1 MNPMSFLWAF
11 LTRVRL
17 VLALAALAF
26 SASMVSLALKS
37 GFQWG
42 YVYGGF
48 QWWVVCD
55 YTAWLATL
63 LACFAAYLDLK
74 AFWGNSSY
82 ASTILLSLVGFTTIV
97 FGRLAS
103 ICLNASTTIPEY
115 VGPLLG
121 SYYTR
126 EGFFCA
132 AACLVSGSTLTTIG
146 LFIHAVVGKP
156 VVFRQSETPAELFE
170 KQWLK
175 LLKTWESC
183 WSRPGTYLA
192 AAFLIGFIHRLI
204 PEILWWPLPV
214 GSDTVEY
221 IAHLADFAVS
231 LDPFKSYYW
240 MGTMRNCP
248 PLLNIIL
255 LPVSAIAGAWN
266 ALKIYP
272 PVAYGMLTLS
282 SALLARKAYGL
293 NTPSSFLA
301 SMITAFY
308 VLNLRISE
316 EYQRQLLG
324 SVFML
329 LTLVAL
335 ESWRKLDARKA
346 LSIAVLIVC
355 SALSHEVTALFSAA
369 VSLVLTL
376 KSIGGRDYR
385 GLTVGLIG
393 LAASA
398 MLETWYWKEPY
409 APNPVF
415 GIVPAGLVAYSD
427 DASPMVMSYLLAG
440 YGLTLPFAM
449 AALLQQ
455 KEGVTYT
462 KAGLAA
468 LMLAGISPMLAPY
481 TAVATWYRFLIG
493 TAPIVSTLAATG
505 ICRMSRDKR
514 FHAAYLILL
523 MIPGL
528 AFTYSICTLS
538 RFAGALREFASG
550 FTPSPSSIEL
560 VDDLK
565 RLAEWLGAKNLNGT
579 IVVDSSIANWIHIV
593 VRNPTPSNLI
603 RVDGSL
609 TSGTLEALLG
619 EEQEQRLYAVTTEN
633 LTANSRLQVEKLR
646 DGIYKVYLVENN
658 KP

>member
-1 MNPMSFLWAF
+1 LNPMSCLWGF

-48 QWWVVCD
+48 QWWVLCD
-55 YTAWLATL
+55 YAAWLATL

-74 AFWGNSSY
+74 AFWDNSSY
-82 ASTILLSLVGFTTIV
+82 ASTILLSLVGFTTTF
-97 FGRLAS
+97 FGRIAS
-103 ICLNASTTIPEY
+103 LCLNACITLPEY

-132 AACLVSGSTLTTIG
+132 AACLVSGSTLTAIG
-146 LFIHAVVGKP
+146 LFIHTVVGRP
-156 VVFRQSETPAELFE
+156 IIFRQSETPAELFE
-170 KQWLK
+170 KQWLRF
-175 LLKTWESC
+175 LKTWKSY
-183 WSRPGTYLA
+183 WSRPGTCLA
-192 AAFLIGFIHRLI
+192 AAFLTGFICRLI
-204 PEILWWPLPV
+204 PEILWWPWPV
-214 GSDTVEY
+214 GSDTAEY

-240 MGTMRNCP
+240 MGGMRNCP

-272 PVAYGMLTLS
+272 PVAYGILTFS
-282 SALLARKAYGL
+282 SALLSRKVYGL
-293 NTPSSFLA
+293 NRPGSFFA
-301 SMITAFY
+301 SMVTAFY

-335 ESWRKLDARKA
+335 ESWRRLDARKA
-346 LSIAVLIVC
+346 LSIAVLMVC
-355 SALSHEVTALFSAA
+355 SALSHEVTAFFSAA
-369 VSLVLTL
+369 VSLVLAL
-376 KSIGGRDYR
+376 KSIGIRDYR

-398 MLETWYWKEPY
+398 MFETWYWKEPY
-409 APNPVF
+409 TPSPVF
-415 GIVPAGLVAYSD
+415 GIVPAGLVSYSE

-440 YGLTLPFAM
+440 YGLTLPFAI

-455 KEGVTYT
+455 KEGLTYT
-462 KAGLAA
+462 KTGLAA
-468 LMLAGISPMLAPY
+468 LMLAGVSPMLAPY

-493 TAPIVSTLAATG
+493 AAPIVSTLAAAG
-505 ICRMSRDKR
+505 VCRMSGDER
-514 FHAAYLILL
+514 FHAAYLILV

-528 AFTYSICTLS
+528 AFTYSIGTLS

-550 FTPSPSSIEL
+550 FAPFPPSIEL
-560 VDDLK
+560 LDDLK
-565 RLAEWLGAKNLNGT
+565 GLAEWLSAENLNGT
-579 IVVDSSIANWIHIV
+579 IVVDSSIASWVHIG
-593 VRNPTPSNLI
+593 VRNPTSSNLI
-603 RVDGSL
+603 RVGGSV

-619 EEQEQRLYAVTTEN
+619 KEQVQRLYAVTTEN

-658 KP
+658 EP